1 MDLPRECN
9 FEIKPPIFDNSK
21 YVACASSMFFDANS
35 VKSDNESTSNIF
47 CEVET
52 NQTNDGEDKYDMEA
66 LTLFTKKFKRSFKK
80 DTNISLAT
88 KLKQCEKEKIDAL
101 HELDVLKRKHM
112 NLENDMHSLFET
124 NELLESKVAKLQVEL
139 DKANATFKKL
149 NAGSQILDEVLSSQK
164 VASDRGGLGYKAE
177 GSLKSKAREKM
188 IFCKPNSNAPAS
200 LVANKAKL
208 PVKEKNVKYARTKP
222 PKVKKQCPVV
232 KIATTKR
239 GEVRCFKSKPTCHNC
254 GVIGHIRPHC
264 TKLHM
269 PCLSCARDKMMRKNV
284 QFVPTCHFCGVKG
297 HIRPN
302 CFKLHGYPKT
312 PPQYFG
318 YGFNRTQRPKFR
330 VIPHEKNTNAMS
342 KHVPKIVEKFEKVK
356 TRPIWVRKLDL
367 RTRIDLP
374 SNPLDDYGSSIK
386 VDHTF

>member
-1 MDLPRECN
+1 ML
-9 FEIKPPIFDNSK
+9 
-21 YVACASSMFFDANS
+21 
-35 VKSDNESTSNIF
+35 
-47 CEVET
+47 
-52 NQTNDGEDKYDMEA
+52 
-66 LTLFTKKFKRSFKK
+66 
-80 DTNISLAT
+80 
-88 KLKQCEKEKIDAL
+88 
-101 HELDVLKRKHM
+101 
-112 NLENDMHSLFET
+112 SLFET

-164 VASDRGGLGYKAE
+164 VAS
-177 GSLKSKAREKM
+177 AREKM
-188 IFCKPNSNAPAS
+188 IFCKPNSSALAS
-200 LVANKAKL
+200 LVANKAKS

-222 PKVKKQCPVV
+222 LKVKKQCPAV

-239 GEVRCFKSKPTCHNC
+239 GEVSYFKSKLTCHNC

-264 TKLHM
+264 TNLHM
-269 PCLSCARDKMMRKNV
+269 PCLSRALDKLMRKNV
-284 QFVPTCHFCGVKG
+284 QFVPTCHFRGVKG

-302 CFKLHGYPKT
+302 CFKLHGYPKI

-330 VIPHEKNTNAMS
+330 VIPHGKNTNAMS
-342 KHVPKIVEKFEKVK
+342 KHVPQIVEKFEKVK

-374 SNPLDDYGSSIK
+374 SNPLDDYGSSKK
-386 VDHTF
+386 VNLTF

>member
-1 MDLPRECN
+1 
-9 FEIKPPIFDNSK
+9 
-21 YVACASSMFFDANS
+21 
-35 VKSDNESTSNIF
+35 
-47 CEVET
+47 
-52 NQTNDGEDKYDMEA
+52 MEA

-101 HELDVLKRKHM
+101 HELDVLKCKHM

-149 NAGSQILDEVLSSQK
+149 NAGSQILDEILSSQK

-177 GSLKSKAREKM
+177 GSLKSNAREKM
-188 IFCKPNSNAPAS
+188 IFYKPNSSAPAS
-200 LVANKAKL
+200 LVANKAKS
-208 PVKEKNVKYARTKP
+208 PVKGKNVKYACTKL
-222 PKVKKQCPVV
+222 PKVKKQCPAV
-232 KIATTKR
+232 KIATTK
-239 GEVRCFKSKPTCHNC
+239 G
-254 GVIGHIRPHC
+254 G
-264 TKLHM
+264 
-269 PCLSCARDKMMRKNV
+269 
-284 QFVPTCHFCGVKG
+284 KG

-302 CFKLHGYPKT
+302 CFKLHGYPNT

-318 YGFNRTQRPKFR
+318 YDFDRTQRPKFR
-330 VIPHEKNTNAMS
+330 VIPHGKNTNVMS
-342 KHVPKIVEKFEKVK
+342 KHVPKIVEKFQKVK

-374 SNPLDDYGSSIK
+374 SNPLDDYGSSKK
-386 VDHTF
+386 VDLTF

>member
-1 MDLPRECN
+1 
-9 FEIKPPIFDNSK
+9 
-21 YVACASSMFFDANS
+21 
-35 VKSDNESTSNIF
+35 
-47 CEVET
+47 
-52 NQTNDGEDKYDMEA
+52 MEA

-188 IFCKPNSNAPAS
+188 IFCKPNSSALAS

-222 PKVKKQCPVV
+222 PKGK
-232 KIATTKR
+232 
-239 GEVRCFKSKPTCHNC
+239 E
-254 GVIGHIRPHC
+254 
-264 TKLHM
+264 
-269 PCLSCARDKMMRKNV
+269 
-284 QFVPTCHFCGVKG
+284 
-297 HIRPN
+297 
-302 CFKLHGYPKT
+302 
-312 PPQYFG
+312 
-318 YGFNRTQRPKFR
+318 
-330 VIPHEKNTNAMS
+330 AMS
-342 KHVPKIVEKFEKVK
+342 
-356 TRPIWVRKLDL
+356 
-367 RTRIDLP
+367 
-374 SNPLDDYGSSIK
+374 SG
-386 VDHTF
+386 

>member
-1 MDLPRECN
+1 
-9 FEIKPPIFDNSK
+9 
-21 YVACASSMFFDANS
+21 
-35 VKSDNESTSNIF
+35 
-47 CEVET
+47 
-52 NQTNDGEDKYDMEA
+52 MEA

-239 GEVRCFKSKPTCHNC
+239 GEVR
-254 GVIGHIRPHC
+254 
-264 TKLHM
+264 
-269 PCLSCARDKMMRKNV
+269 
-284 QFVPTCHFCGVKG
+284 
-297 HIRPN
+297 
-302 CFKLHGYPKT
+302 
-312 PPQYFG
+312 
-318 YGFNRTQRPKFR
+318 TQRPKFR